1 MAGCEYL
8 FNLRRL
14 NSRRR
19 SSHSTVVI
27 ALIALFLTAT
37 GVWSW
42 RHAASGRSIP
52 AVFAGASAS
61 APALNAPS
69 APSSGLISLAGQE
82 FPASDGVSGVVVG
95 EFEGYFDAAL
105 RGFTVQPG
113 RAPGAESRKDRR
125 LNSRSD
131 PGSDV
136 PQGSGFGLIVVN
148 SAFISTG
155 DNPGTVSGEVAVYNN
170 TTATLYNTRLVFT
183 SFRIC
188 PASGACNNST
198 STGDALNLPGAT
210 GLAFF
215 NDGQV
220 AYNNKLHV
228 SRSYGDIPAGGNVKN
243 IWTFA
248 TVAQPPRFFFT
259 YKVIADLGVAAESVQ
274 PAAVQVNAV
283 AGNSVVINGRGFTGT
298 PTVELLPAAG
308 SPIAMT
314 GVTATATQIT
324 ATVPANTTPGIYSVR
339 VTNPG
344 GVAGGQG
351 SSTLS
356 RKLTVTVA
364 PSGGNI
370 LSGAISS
377 FTGTG
382 PFLIS
387 GNATIEA
394 SVAIP
399 AGAVIYV
406 SNGVTIT
413 VASGGNIV
421 AQGGVPGISSIASG
435 NPAQIVFTAQRS
447 PGAGFAPVGSWGGI
461 NATSAS
467 TATMIMR
474 NVVVEFGGS
483 AANGAINLTGSGRT
497 LRFTDSI
504 ARGSAGSGILANG
517 QNDSLVGFARN
528 RIDGNGVSSS
538 NPAILVSGNAALGL
552 FDIDTSAGGT
562 SVGDASYYY
571 SSANEFNNNQV
582 NAIQIG
588 TDTEVAS
595 NDFTKSGVLVGQG
608 ATPIRI
614 RGNCGNPAIVGA
626 APPAPPA
633 ELTITATAIIQL
645 AAEMA
650 FQAGDYATGKVG
662 CIAANG
668 YAGAYLGAQAAT
680 SNKLIQIDRIPGGAN
695 FGAIFFTRN
704 AMANCILNYTKV
716 QNGGNGANCGL
727 GAGEV
732 LAEVVNVKVTN
743 SQITDSSTGGL
754 LATVGAKV
762 NTKGTTFSG
771 ATPIIDTVAGGV
783 LGDGNVGLK
792 ANMVTPVVA
801 ALDPLGRGVF
811 IADLPSGISLLRF
824 LNTTRNTVTI
834 AGRRIPAGVIT
845 TLAGGGFDLSDNIP
859 GRSADIGTVTGI
871 GVSSNGEVVY
881 FIDASGP
888 AIRVFNA
895 SGGTRS
901 FDGVNVGSGN
911 VGTIF
916 SGGEFGSSLNG
927 LAVHP
932 TTGDIYVA
940 DATPANNKV
949 YRIPADGS
957 ADPDVEVGNGAA
969 TKAGDAFSP
978 GNATQIPLLQPRALT
993 FDPSGNLYVAD
1004 TGHGR
1009 VIKVDTGGGAS
1020 LMAQFT
1026 PDRNNLISPYQ
1037 SPPHPSGLAF
1047 LNGKLYIANG
1057 NAQDILQV
1065 NSPGNVSTVAGT
1077 TDKQNPT
1084 SCAYSDVSDC
1094 GDGGPAAEANFSLI
1108 GSTGTPPLASIA
1120 ADSKGIFVL
1129 DQGAIQRGR
1138 VRYINL
1144 SQTPVEVAGVV
1155 VAAGA
1160 IDTVAGSGLES
1171 PFDGGL
1177 ATSAAFNGPTGVA
1190 VDPNGNLWITDTL
1203 SSKLRFANCGAG
1215 PFTIFPGTPS
1225 EQVVP
1230 SGAIVTVNRDVGSGQ
1245 SDGVPVIL
1253 GGFDT
1258 PQGLWATA
1266 EGVYVAD
1273 SKRGGASGQR
1283 RTGLIRF
1290 INTSNQPVQFY
1301 TGAALIVVAP
1311 GEIKN
1316 IAGGGIDSG
1325 IGDTSG
1331 PGVGAPL
1338 LAKFLAPEDVAVAA
1352 NGDMYIA
1359 DAGQQ
1364 RVRKVARSNGNVSSV
1379 IVGAA
1384 NVNQYTGVSFDSAGR
1399 LLVADA
1405 EANAILRASNASN
1418 TSFSVILSGGLLKRP
1433 RDVAEGKDG
1442 ALYVTNPGDV
1452 SPISAQNQKLLKIT
1466 LNGATADASI
1476 FSGSI
1481 TGYSGD
1487 GGPAASALLNLTP
1500 ANINIATIGT
1510 AAPIRATVNILVTSS
1525 GEIIFTDSG
1534 NNAIRRIR

>member
-8 FNLRRL
+8 FNPRRL
-14 NSRRR
+14 NLRRR
-19 SSHSTVVI
+19 ASHSTVVI
-27 ALIALFLTAT
+27 ALIGLFLTAT
-37 GVWSW
+37 GVWAW
-42 RHAASGRSIP
+42 GHAASGRSIP
-52 AVFAGASAS
+52 TVSAEGP
-61 APALNAPS
+61 APTPALNAPS
-69 APSSGLISLAGQE
+69 APPSDLISLAGQE

-95 EFEGYFDAAL
+95 EFEGYFDATS
-105 RGFTVQPG
+105 RSFTTQP
-113 RAPGAESRKDRR
+113 RKAPGAESRKDRR
-125 LNSRSD
+125 QNFRSD
-131 PGSDV
+131 PSSDI
-136 PQGSGFGLIVVN
+136 PQGSGFGLIVIN

-155 DNPGTVSGEVAVYNN
+155 DNPGTVSGEVAIFNN

-198 STGDALNLPGAT
+198 STGDASNLPGAT
-210 GLAFF
+210 GLAYF

-220 AYNNKLHV
+220 AYSDKLHV
-228 SRSYGDIPAGGNVKN
+228 SRSYGDISAGGNVKN

-274 PAAVQVNAV
+274 PAAVQVNA
-283 AGNSVVINGRGFTGT
+283 ASGTSVVINGRGFTGT
-298 PTVELLPAAG
+298 PMVELLPAAG

-314 GVTATATQIT
+314 NVSATATQIT
-324 ATVPANTTPGIYSVR
+324 ATVPASTAAGVYSVR

-351 SSTLS
+351 SSALL
-356 RKLTVTVA
+356 RKLTVTGA

-377 FTGTG
+377 FAGAG

-387 GNATIEA
+387 SNATI
-394 SVAIP
+394 VAGVVIP
-399 AGAVIYV
+399 AGVVIYV

-413 VASGGNIV
+413 VASGGNIT
-421 AQGGVPGISSIASG
+421 ANGGIPGISST

-447 PGAGFAPVGSWGGI
+447 PGATMAPVGSWGGI

-474 NVVVEFGGS
+474 NVVVEFGGTV
-483 AANGAINLTGSGRT
+483 ANAAINLNGSGRT
-497 LRFTDSI
+497 LRFTDSVVR
-504 ARGSAGSGILANG
+504 ASGGSGISANG
-517 QNDSLVGFARN
+517 QNDSLISFARN
-528 RIDGNGVSSS
+528 RVDSNGGLSSS
-538 NPAILVSGNAALGL
+538 PAVLLSGNAALGL

-571 SSANEFNNNQV
+571 SSANEFDNNQV

-588 TDTEVAS
+588 TDADVAS

-608 ATPIRI
+608 STPIRI

-626 APPAPPA
+626 APPAAPA

-680 SNKLIQIDRIPGGAN
+680 SNKLIQFDKIPGGAN

-732 LAEVVNVKVTN
+732 LAEAVSVKVTN

-762 NTKGTTFSG
+762 DTKGTTFS
-771 ATPIIDTVAGGV
+771 ATTPIIDTVAGGV
-783 LGDGNVGLK
+783 LGDGNLGVK

-801 ALDPLGRGVF
+801 ALDPLGRGIF
-811 IADLPSGISLLRF
+811 IVDFPSGTSLLRF

-834 AGRRIPAGVIT
+834 AGRKIPASVIT
-845 TLAGGGFDLSDNIP
+845 TLAGGGYDLSDNIP
-859 GRSADIGTVTGI
+859 ARAADIGTVTGV
-871 GVSSNGEVVY
+871 GVSSNGEIVY

-888 AIRVFNA
+888 AVRLFNA
-895 SGGTRS
+895 SGATKAI
-901 FDGVNVGSGN
+901 DGVNVGSGN
-911 VGTIF
+911 VGTLF
-916 SGGEFGSSLNG
+916 SGGDFGSALNG

-940 DATPANNKV
+940 DATPGGNKV
-949 YRIPADGS
+949 YRIPANGS

-969 TKAGDAFSP
+969 TKAGDPFSP
-978 GNATQIPLLQPRALT
+978 GDATQIPLLQPRALT

-1009 VIKVDTGGGAS
+1009 VIKVDPNGVAS
-1020 LMAQFT
+1020 LMAQFAA
-1026 PDRNNLISPYQ
+1026 DRNTSVPPYVN
-1037 SPPHPSGLAF
+1037 PPHPSGLAF
-1047 LNGKLYIANG
+1047 FNGKLYIANG

-1077 TDKQNPT
+1077 TDKQNPV
-1084 SCAYSDVSDC
+1084 SCDYSSSNC
-1094 GDGGPAAEANFSLI
+1094 GDGGPAADANFSLI
-1108 GSTGTPPLASIA
+1108 GSTGTPPLAGIA

-1129 DQGAIQRGR
+1129 DQGVIQRGR

-1144 SQTPVEVAGVV
+1144 SQAPAEIAGVV
-1155 VAAGA
+1155 VAAGV
-1160 IDTVAGSGLES
+1160 IETVAGSGLEG

-1190 VDPNGNLWITDTL
+1190 MDPNGNLWISDTL
-1203 SSKLRFANCGAG
+1203 SSKLRFVNCGAA
-1215 PFTIFPGTPS
+1215 PFTIFAGTPS

-1230 SGAIVTVNRDVGSGQ
+1230 PGSIVTVNKDVGAGQ
-1245 SDGVPVIL
+1245 TDGVPVIMA
-1253 GGFDT
+1253 GFDT

-1273 SKRGGASGQR
+1273 SKRGGASGNR
-1283 RTGLIRF
+1283 RTGLVRF
-1290 INTSNQPVQFY
+1290 INISNKPVQFY
-1301 TGAALIVVAP
+1301 SGAALISVAP
-1311 GEIKN
+1311 GEIKT
-1316 IAGGGIDSG
+1316 IAGGGLDSG
-1325 IGDTSG
+1325 LGDTSG

-1352 NGDMYIA
+1352 NGDIYIA

-1379 IVGAA
+1379 IIGAA
-1384 NVNQYTGVSFDSAGR
+1384 NVNQYTGLSFDSAGR

-1418 TSFSVILSGGLLKRP
+1418 TSFNTIISGGLLKRP
-1433 RDVAEGKDG
+1433 RDVAQGTDG

-1466 LNGATADASI
+1466 LNGSTGEASI

-1487 GGPAASALLNLTP
+1487 GGPAANALLNVTP

-1510 AAPIRATVNILVTSS
+1510 AATIRATVNIFVTSS
-1525 GEIIFTDSG
+1525 GEIIFADSG